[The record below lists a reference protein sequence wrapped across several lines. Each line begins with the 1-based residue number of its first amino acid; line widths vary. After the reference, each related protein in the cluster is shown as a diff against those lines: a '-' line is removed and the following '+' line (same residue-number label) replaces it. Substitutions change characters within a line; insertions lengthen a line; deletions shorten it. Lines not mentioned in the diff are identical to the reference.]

1 MYQVE
6 SHLFKPTPKWRTWTS
21 RNKTKSGKKKPGE
34 PVARR
39 FFVGYFNTIVD
50 QVTSS
55 FLLLVSLSTSISNE
69 NFWTDVSLIAG
80 KLKVSVARSFGLRGS
95 WSFELKV
102 TPPGST
108 ASNDHFSDVLVPR
121 LCTTNW
127 MAPASPSRTTP
138 VLMKVPEEV
147 VLPIPL
153 YDTLRSV

>member
-21 RNKTKSGKKKPGE
+21 KLNKKPGR
-34 PVARR
+34 PWASR
-39 FFVGYFNTIVD
+39 FFYCLYYYYFNTTVD

-80 KLKVSVARSFGLRGS
+80 KLKVRVARSFGLRGS

-108 ASNDHFSDVLVPR
+108 ASNDHSSEVLVPR